1 MLDASDQE
9 RLREIEAHLLVDD
22 PVFVAR
28 MRGEDHATPR
38 HRPFGLLVVAGV
50 WLLWVAALLA
60 GAVLGWPAL
69 AAGAALLLVAGTAT
83 WQLRRHQQRHAPF
96 TAG

>member
-9 RLREIEAHLLVDD
+9 RLREIEECLLADD

-28 MRGEDHATPR
+28 MRGQETVPG

-60 GAVLGWPAL
+60 GAMLGWPAL
-69 AAGAALLLVAGTAT
+69 AAGVAVLLAAAGIT
-83 WQLRRHQQRHAPF
+83 WWMHREKGCGPYVV
-96 TAG
+96 G